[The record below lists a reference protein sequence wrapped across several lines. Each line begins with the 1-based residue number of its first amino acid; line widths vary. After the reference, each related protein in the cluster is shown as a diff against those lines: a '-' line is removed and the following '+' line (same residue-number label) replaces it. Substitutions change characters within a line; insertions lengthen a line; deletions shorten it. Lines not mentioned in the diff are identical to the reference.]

1 MEKPVLIKDGRRID
15 GRALD
20 ELRPLKI
27 TAGVLNKA
35 DGSAYI
41 EWGKNRVLAAVFGP
55 KECIPRH
62 SVDPYGTVI
71 KARYRMSPFCSPE
84 EHGRSGPSR
93 RSSELSKVIREVFE
107 SVVDMGRYPKTEIS
121 LSMEVLQADG
131 GTRTASLTAASVA
144 LANAGIPMRDL
155 VAGVAVGKADG
166 QIVVDLAKEEDN
178 FGESDIPLAILP
190 RSREILLF
198 QQDGLLTREEIDR
211 ALEMAFEAAEKVHKV
226 QIEALK
232 RAYS

>member
-1 MEKPVLIKDGRRID
+1 
-15 GRALD
+15 
-20 ELRPLKI
+20 
-27 TAGVLNKA
+27 
-35 DGSAYI
+35 
-41 EWGKNRVLAAVFGP
+41 
-55 KECIPRH
+55 
-62 SVDPYGTVI
+62 
-71 KARYRMSPFCSPE
+71 
-84 EHGRSGPSR
+84 SR

>member
-93 RSSELSKVIREVFE
+93 RSSE
-107 SVVDMGRYPKTEIS
+107 
-121 LSMEVLQADG
+121 
-131 GTRTASLTAASVA
+131 
-144 LANAGIPMRDL
+144 
-155 VAGVAVGKADG
+155 
-166 QIVVDLAKEEDN
+166 
-178 FGESDIPLAILP
+178 
-190 RSREILLF
+190 
-198 QQDGLLTREEIDR
+198 
-211 ALEMAFEAAEKVHKV
+211 
-226 QIEALK
+226 
-232 RAYS
+232 